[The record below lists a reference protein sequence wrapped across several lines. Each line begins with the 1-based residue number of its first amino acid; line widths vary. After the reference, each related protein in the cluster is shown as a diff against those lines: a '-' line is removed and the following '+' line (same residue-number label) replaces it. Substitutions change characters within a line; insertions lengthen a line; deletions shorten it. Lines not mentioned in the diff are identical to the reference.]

1 MHRWPTH
8 SPCGERQEMVR
19 YGVRIA
25 SAGSF
30 AGEHAGHSTL
40 EPKEQHDRPK
50 VFHRKCS
57 AGASSAGC
65 MPCRSSRLRSRPWPK
80 ALATLPHIA
89 SGRVSPFSSRREP
102 RARAGTSPK
111 CAPAAAR
118 APFQTPH
125 ELQPSLPRS
134 RTGRTHVPPG
144 CVTSPDA
151 RMPLYPASATLPRCP
166 ERHRKT
172 SRPRLSLLSADLRQ
186 GCNRRAIEDSLRIIN
201 HGVIRIPVKKT

>member
-1 MHRWPTH
+1 MNGRKWSGTASGLPVPEASLENMQVIPHWSRKNSTTDRRCSTENAVPAHRVQDA
-8 SPCGERQEMVR
+8 C
-19 YGVRIA
+19 
-25 SAGSF
+25 
-30 AGEHAGHSTL
+30 HADPPDCDRGHGR
-40 EPKEQHDRPK
+40 RPLR
-50 VFHRKCS
+50 H
-57 AGASSAGC
+57 
-65 MPCRSSRLRSRPWPK
+65 CRTSRPEGSP
-80 ALATLPHIA
+80 
-89 SGRVSPFSSRREP
+89 PFSSRREP
-102 RARAGTSPK
+102 RARAGTGPK